1 MNKDVNKYNKSI
13 HRLGY
18 IFTAFISVAVVAV
31 PIVVCTVYD
40 CMPKFSNIIGPMLT
54 IMAAFLPVQLSEVIS
69 FAPILGSASYMTF
82 VTGNVTNLKLPAAVS
97 AQKMAEVDAGTPEG
111 DAVATMAVAVSS
123 IVTIAIMCLCVI
135 LFVPLQPVLTSP
147 TFGTMTKFV
156 LPALWGSLAWGIF
169 SNSKKKG
176 AKIITRK
183 WLIPALPMAITVLAI
198 LFVPTFAKIQSF
210 YLIGLIVFTILWAF
224 FLYKRGTVVQT
235 IRE

>member
-1 MNKDVNKYNKSI
+1 
-13 HRLGY
+13 
-18 IFTAFISVAVVAV
+18 
-31 PIVVCTVYD
+31 
-40 CMPKFSNIIGPMLT
+40 
-54 IMAAFLPVQLSEVIS
+54 
-69 FAPILGSASYMTF
+69 
-82 VTGNVTNLKLPAAVS
+82 
-97 AQKMAEVDAGTPEG
+97 
-111 DAVATMAVAVSS
+111 
-123 IVTIAIMCLCVI
+123 MCLCVI

-147 TFGTMTKFV
+147 TFGTMTKCV

-176 AKIITRK
+176 AKIITQK
-183 WLIPALPMAITVLAI
+183 WLIPVLPMAITVLAI